1 MLQLQEHFKYKN
13 ERGLGICNK
22 GDIVLVCEPN
32 KKISDFKTGITESFK
47 PSQDEK
53 KRIADAKC
61 VIKGRTATPTR
72 PINRLYPIETS
83 PYLMGENVLPKLKF
97 VNEKNIKLLKE
108 NWYIDFIYLGEGVVV
123 HINIMLLR
131 LFIQFPISF
140 LVLFYHS
147 LVDMRV
153 GASFVKLRF
162 IKKTTLAKQT

>member
-1 MLQLQEHFKYKN
+1 MRDQRKN
-13 ERGLGICNK
+13 CN
-22 GDIVLVCEPN
+22 
-32 KKISDFKTGITESFK
+32 T
-47 PSQDEK
+47 
-53 KRIADAKC
+53 DA
-61 VIKGRTATPTR
+61 TNQQA
-72 PINRLYPIETS
+72 IETS

-108 NWYIDFIYLGEGVVV
+108 NWYIDFIFLGEGVVV
-123 HINIMLLR
+123 YINIMLLR

-140 LVLFYHS
+140 PVLFYHG